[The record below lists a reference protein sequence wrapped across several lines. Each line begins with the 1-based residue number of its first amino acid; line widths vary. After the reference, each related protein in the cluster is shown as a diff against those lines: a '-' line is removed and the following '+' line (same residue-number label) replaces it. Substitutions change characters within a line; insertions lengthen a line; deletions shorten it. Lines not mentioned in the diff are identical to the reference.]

1 VASPDPTKKLNA
13 LLKKLR
19 STYGETVADP
29 ALEGCPPEGDPLVW
43 SFVFAFMAWEASTS
57 RAVIATKRIHQSVVD
72 YNELRVCLNDEL
84 VSIIGDRYPRALERA
99 TRLRSAMNDLYRREH
114 SVSLRR
120 LVDMPKRE
128 ARQFLDSLDG
138 TPGFVSGRMLL
149 LNLGGHAFPLDHRLH
164 FALVA
169 EGAAPADFD
178 EAAAWLERTFRVGE
192 AAPAYAL
199 LEAWMNDRPAPKAPA
214 RSRRSDKGTAP
225 TSGGRT
231 KKATK
236 S

>member
-1 VASPDPTKKLNA
+1 MALPDPTKKLNA

-29 ALEGCPPEGDPLVW
+29 ALEGCTPEGDALVW
-43 SFVFAFMAWEASTS
+43 QFVFAFLAWEANTAK
-57 RAVIATKRIHQSVVD
+57 AVVATKRIHQAVVD

-99 TRLRSAMNDLYRREH
+99 TRLRSALNDLYRREH
-114 SVSLRR
+114 AVSLKR
-120 LVDMPKRE
+120 LIDMPKRE

-138 TPGFVSGRMLL
+138 TNGFISGRLILL
-149 LNLGGHAFPLDHRLH
+149 VLGGHAFPLDNRLH
-164 FALVA
+164 QALLS
-169 EGAAPADFD
+169 EGAAPESFD
-178 EAAAWLERTFRVGE
+178 EAGAWLERTFRVGE
-192 AAPAYAL
+192 AAPAYGL

-214 RSRRSDKGTAP
+214 RPRRSEKSAA
-225 TSGGRT
+225 SGART

>member
-1 VASPDPTKKLNA
+1 MASPDPTKKLTA

-29 ALEGCPPEGDPLVW
+29 ALEGCPPEGDSLVW
-43 SFVFAFMAWEASTS
+43 SFVFAFMAWEASIA
-57 RAVIATKRIHQSVVD
+57 RAVVATKRIHQAVVD

-84 VSIIGDRYPRALERA
+84 VSMIGDRYPRALERA
-99 TRLRSAMNDLYRREH
+99 TRLRSALNDLYRREH
-114 SVSLRR
+114 SVSLKR
-120 LVDMPKRE
+120 LIDMPKRE

-138 TPGFVSGRMLL
+138 TPAFISGRMLL
-149 LNLGGHAFPLDHRLH
+149 LNLGGHAFPLDSRLH
-164 FALVA
+164 QALVT
-169 EGAAPADFD
+169 EGAAPPDMD

-192 AAPAYAL
+192 AAPAYGL
-199 LEAWMNDRPAPKAPA
+199 LEAWMNDRPSPKAPP
-214 RSRRSDKGTAP
+214 RPRRSEKT
-225 TSGGRT
+225 TSTGART